1 MSGSS
6 TTEALPPWEDSK
18 TTTQSTGLA
27 AVSRTV
33 TAILSER
40 LGVPTALLSRNE
52 GAWRFEAEA
61 WPAGARES
69 RTEAPWRSSD
79 MFSAGIHRVGDR
91 ASLARL
97 ESLEGVKSDEPQWTG
112 IAVGGGDRAR
122 EWMLLLPG
130 TPDVWEGTAVVSEF
144 VPDIGALLEDAADRE
159 DSVRWR
165 RATLRYHRFCRRLAR
180 TQTAEELYALILR
193 SLAAQVRADVGALA
207 LFQDTTQRL
216 AIVRTLGYPH
226 ELVDHLRIAPGEGVL
241 GSVFSTGRAAMADSG
256 ELDRPRRLRY
266 RTDSFLVVPL
276 IGQGGP
282 LGVVSFTDR
291 RDAEPFT
298 QDDLAVLRLMS
309 DPAALALTS
318 QKLRQAADEITRLA
332 SIDPLTG
339 LFNRRYFDAR
349 LEAELQRARRNG
361 EPLALL
367 MVDIDNFKRIND
379 DHGHVVGDRLL
390 RCVAERLRRG
400 VRIFDV
406 CARYGG
412 DEFAILMPSSNVDT
426 ATLVADRIRASIG
439 GHCAHG
445 SSGVTVSIGV
455 AHSDGREKELLSIAD
470 RALLEAKAM
479 GKNRVRVQR
488 VNS

>member
-1 MSGSS
+1 VTSG
-6 TTEALPPWEDSK
+6 A
-18 TTTQSTGLA
+18 GLA
-27 AVSRTV
+27 EVSRTV
-33 TAILSER
+33 TTTLAER
-40 LGVPTALLSRNE
+40 LGLPTALLSRTD
-52 GAWRFEAEA
+52 GIWQFEAEA
-61 WPAGARES
+61 WPPGES
-69 RTEAPWRSSD
+69 GDTAAAPWRLALAAAQAA
-79 MFSAGIHRVGDR
+79 SAGTDP
-91 ASLARL
+91 
-97 ESLEGVKSDEPQWTG
+97 SDEPRWTG
-112 IAVGGGDRAR
+112 IAVGGGNRSR
-122 EWMLLLPG
+122 GWMLLLPG
-130 TPDVWEGTAVVSEF
+130 APEVWEGTEVVSEF
-144 VPDIGALLEDAADRE
+144 VPDIGALLEDAAERE
-159 DSVRWR
+159 NSVAWR
-165 RATLRYHRFCRRLAR
+165 QTARRYHRFCRRLAR

-193 SLAAQVRADVGALA
+193 SLAAQVRAEVGALA
-207 LFQDTTQRL
+207 LYNDASQRL
-216 AIVRTLGYPH
+216 SIVKTLGYPH

-241 GSVFSTGRAAMADSG
+241 GTVFSSGRAAIADGG

-276 IGQGGP
+276 MGP
-282 LGVVSFTDR
+282 AGTLGVVSFTDQ
-291 RDAEPFT
+291 RDGQPFT
-298 QDDLAVLRLMS
+298 PQDLSTLRLMA
-309 DPAALALTS
+309 DPAALSLTS
-318 QKLRQAADEITRLA
+318 QKLRQAADEVTRLA

-339 LFNRRYFDAR
+339 LFNRRYFDSR

-361 EPLALL
+361 EPLTLL

-379 DHGHVVGDRLL
+379 DYGHVIGDRLL

-426 ATLVADRIRASIG
+426 AVLVADRIRASIG

-445 SSGVTVSIGV
+445 TAGVTVSIGV

-488 VNS
+488 TVSTKAE

>member
-1 MSGSS
+1 MSGSPKPES
-6 TTEALPPWEDSK
+6 FAPWGLTLSAAEGPSEPG
-18 TTTQSTGLA
+18 TMAVGLA

-33 TAILSER
+33 TTLLSDR
-40 LGVPTALLSRNE
+40 LGVPTALLSRTD
-52 GAWRFEAEA
+52 GVWRFEAEA
-61 WPAGARES
+61 WPAGDSSGRAD
-69 RTEAPWRSSD
+69 APWRA
-79 MFSAGIHRVGDR
+79 SAGIDVENDPR
-91 ASLARL
+91 
-97 ESLEGVKSDEPQWTG
+97 WTG

-122 EWMLLLPG
+122 GWMLLLPG
-130 TPDVWEGTAVVSEF
+130 APDVWEGTPIVSEF
-144 VPDIGALLEDAADRE
+144 VPDIGALLEDAAERE
-159 DSVRWR
+159 DSVRWKR
-165 RATLRYHRFCRRLAR
+165 TALRYHRFCRRLAR

-193 SLAAQVRADVGALA
+193 SLASHVCAEVGALA
-207 LFQDTTQRL
+207 LYNDGAQRL
-216 AIVRTLGYPH
+216 AIVKTLGYPH

-241 GSVFSTGRAAMADSG
+241 GTVFSSGRAAIADSS

-282 LGVVSFTDR
+282 LGVISFTDR
-291 RDAEPFT
+291 RDGEPFT
-298 QDDLAVLRLMS
+298 QDDLAALRLMA
-309 DPAALALTS
+309 DPAALALTT
-318 QKLRQAADEITRLA
+318 QKLRHAADEVTRLA

-339 LFNRRYFDAR
+339 LFNRRYFDTR

-361 EPLALL
+361 EPLTLL

-379 DHGHVVGDRLL
+379 NHGHVVGDRLL

-426 ATLVADRIRASIG
+426 AMLVADRIRASIG

-445 SSGVTVSIGV
+445 TAGVTVSIGV

-479 GKNRVRVQR
+479 GKNMVRVQR
-488 VNS
+488 TIT

>member
-1 MSGSS
+1 MP
-6 TTEALPPWEDSK
+6 A
-18 TTTQSTGLA
+18 
-27 AVSRTV
+27 
-33 TAILSER
+33 
-40 LGVPTALLSRNE
+40 ALLSRSK
-52 GAWRFEAEA
+52 GSWRFEAES
-61 WPAGARES
+61 WPEGAEDAVR
-69 RTEAPWRSSD
+69 APR
-79 MFSAGIHRVGDR
+79 H
-91 ASLARL
+91 
-97 ESLEGVKSDEPQWTG
+97 G
-112 IAVGGGDRAR
+112 IAVSGAPASDVRVPEGDGESVWTAIAVGSHGGRRG
-122 EWMLLLPG
+122 WMLLLPG
-130 TPDVWEGTAVVSEF
+130 APELWEGMPVLREVVA
-144 VPDIGALLEDAADRE
+144 DIGVLLEDAAERE
-159 DSVRWR
+159 DSVRWKR
-165 RATLRYHRFCRRLAR
+165 TARRYHRFCRRLAR

-207 LFQDTTQRL
+207 LYNESTERL

-241 GSVFSTGRAAMADSG
+241 GTVFSTGRAAIADTS
-256 ELDRPRRLRY
+256 ELDRPRRMRY

-276 IGQGGP
+276 VGQAGT

-291 RDAEPFT
+291 RDGEPFT
-298 QDDLAVLRLMS
+298 PQDLGALRLMA
-309 DPAALALTS
+309 DPAALALTA
-318 QKLRQAADEITRLA
+318 QKLRQAADEVTRLA

-339 LFNRRYFDAR
+339 LFNRRYFDSR

-361 EPLALL
+361 EPLTLL
-367 MVDIDNFKRIND
+367 MVDIDNFKRTND
-379 DHGHVVGDRLL
+379 DFGHVVGDRLL

-426 ATLVADRIRASIG
+426 AMLVADRIRASIG

-445 SSGVTVSIGV
+445 TTGVTVSIGV

-479 GKNRVRVQR
+479 GKNMVRVQR
-488 VNS
+488 TVSRG

>member
-1 MSGSS
+1 MSGS
-6 TTEALPPWEDSK
+6 PPPESLSAWEDSEPV
-18 TTTQSTGLA
+18 TSADGLA

-33 TAILSER
+33 TTLLSDR
-40 LGVPTALLSRNE
+40 LGVPTALLSRTD
-52 GAWRFEAEA
+52 GVWRFEAEA
-61 WPAGARES
+61 WPAGERGDGVN
-69 RTEAPWRSSD
+69 APWQS
-79 MFSAGIHRVGDR
+79 SAGFSEGGVDRVGEDD
-91 ASLARL
+91 A
-97 ESLEGVKSDEPQWTG
+97 GDEPRWTG
-112 IAVGGGDRAR
+112 IAVGGADRAR
-122 EWMLLLPG
+122 GWMLLLPG
-130 TPDVWEGTAVVSEF
+130 PPAVWDGTAIVSEV
-144 VPDIGALLEDAADRE
+144 VPDIGALLEDAAERE

-165 RATLRYHRFCRRLAR
+165 RTALRYHRFCRRLAR

-193 SLAAQVRADVGALA
+193 SLAAQVHAEVGALA
-207 LFQDTTQRL
+207 LYDDAARHL
-216 AIVRTLGYPH
+216 AIVKTLGYPH
-226 ELVDHLRIAPGEGVL
+226 ELVDHLRIAPGDGVL
-241 GSVFSTGRAAMADSG
+241 GSVFRTGRAAIADSG

-276 IGQGGP
+276 AGQGGP

-291 RDAEPFT
+291 RDGAPFT
-298 QDDLAVLRLMS
+298 QDDLGALRLMA
-309 DPAALALTS
+309 DPAALALTT

-339 LFNRRYFDAR
+339 LFNRRYFDTR

-426 ATLVADRIRASIG
+426 AMLVADRIRASIG

-445 SSGVTVSIGV
+445 AASVTVSIGV
-455 AHSDGREKELLSIAD
+455 AHSDGRERELLSIAD
-470 RALLEAKAM
+470 RALLEAKVM
-479 GKNRVRVQR
+479 GKNMVRVQR
-488 VNS
+488 SQRD